1 VLQVH
6 VVDISYRQERGNYMS
21 NMTNEKI
28 RAIYSA
34 TAHRYQMLL
43 KIYQVLGVNLGKWRR
58 EAFAGLPDLKNPRI
72 LDVGTGTGANLPFLV
87 DKYPDYESITG
98 IDYTPA
104 MLNQATRRVK
114 DNGWENIHL
123 HLVDAREMSKV
134 VNGCFDL
141 IVSTYALSI
150 IPGSLRVL
158 DEIKNHVCD
167 DGFIMLLD
175 CQKFKG
181 ILRIYN
187 PLAIFLSTRLGG
199 NSETYAVPV
208 SETASHMFTPVRRK
222 LMYSGMF
229 YEDLYQAK
237 SSTSSEK

>member
-1 VLQVH
+1 
-6 VVDISYRQERGNYMS
+6 MS
-21 NMTNEKI
+21 KVTHEEI
-28 RAIYSA
+28 RAIYST

-43 KIYQVLGVNLGKWRR
+43 KIYQALGVNLGKWRS
-58 EAFAGLPDLKNPRI
+58 EAFAGLPDLKKPRI
-72 LDVGTGTGANLPFLV
+72 LDVGTGAGANLQFLIE
-87 DKYPDYESITG
+87 KYPDYESITG

-104 MLNQATRRVK
+104 MLNQAARSVK
-114 DNGWENIHL
+114 DNGWKNINL
-123 HLVDAREMSKV
+123 HLVDAREMSKA

-150 IPGSLRVL
+150 IPDSLCVL
-158 DEIKNHVCD
+158 DEIKNHVRE
-167 DGFIMLLD
+167 DGYIMLLD

-199 NSETYAVPV
+199 NSQTYSVPV
-208 SETASHMFTPVRRK
+208 SETAAQMFTPIHRK

-237 SSTSSEK
+237 KST

>member
-1 VLQVH
+1 
-6 VVDISYRQERGNYMS
+6 MS
-21 NMTNEKI
+21 NETNERI
-28 RAIYSA
+28 RSVYTA
-34 TAHRYQMLL
+34 TAQRYQMLL
-43 KIYQVLGVNLGKWRR
+43 KFYRALGVNLAKWRS
-58 EAFAGLPDLKNPRI
+58 EAFARLPDLERPRI
-72 LDVGTGTGANLPFLV
+72 LDVGTGTGANLPFLIE
-87 DKYPDYESITG
+87 KYPDYESITG

-104 MLNQATRRVK
+104 MLHQAVRRVK
-114 DNGWENIHL
+114 ENGWEDIHL

-141 IVSTYALSI
+141 IVSTYSLSI
-150 IPGSLRVL
+150 IPDSLQVL
-158 DEIKNHVCD
+158 DEIKNHACD
-167 DGFIMLLD
+167 EGYIMLLD

-208 SETASHMFTPVRRK
+208 SETASQMFIPIRRK

-237 SSTSSEK
+237 KPT

>member
-1 VLQVH
+1 
-6 VVDISYRQERGNYMS
+6 MS
-21 NMTNEKI
+21 KVTNERI
-28 RAIYSA
+28 RAVYTA
-34 TAHRYQMLL
+34 TAQRYQMLL
-43 KIYQVLGVNLGKWRR
+43 KIYRALGVNLAKWRS
-58 EAFAGLPDLKNPRI
+58 EAFAGLPNLERPRI
-72 LDVGTGTGANLPFLV
+72 LDVGTGTGANLPFLIE
-87 DKYPDYESITG
+87 KYPDYESITG

-104 MLNQATRRVK
+104 MLHQAVRRVK
-114 DNGWENIHL
+114 ENGWEDIHL

-141 IVSTYALSI
+141 IVSTYSLSI
-150 IPGSLRVL
+150 IPDSLQVL
-158 DEIKNHVCD
+158 DEIKNHACD
-167 DGFIMLLD
+167 EGYIMLLD

-208 SETASHMFTPVRRK
+208 SETASQMFIPIRRK

-237 SSTSSEK
+237 KPT

>member
-1 VLQVH
+1 
-6 VVDISYRQERGNYMS
+6 MS
-21 NMTNEKI
+21 NETNERI
-28 RAIYSA
+28 RSVYTA
-34 TAHRYQMLL
+34 TAQRYQMLL
-43 KIYQVLGVNLGKWRR
+43 KFYRALGVNLAKWRS
-58 EAFAGLPDLKNPRI
+58 EAFARLPDLERPRI
-72 LDVGTGTGANLPFLV
+72 LDVGTGTGANLPFLIE
-87 DKYPDYESITG
+87 KYPDYESITG

-104 MLNQATRRVK
+104 MLHQAVRRVK
-114 DNGWENIHL
+114 ENGWVDIHL
-123 HLVDAREMSKV
+123 HLVDAREISKV

-141 IVSTYALSI
+141 IVSTYSLSI
-150 IPGSLRVL
+150 IPDSLQVL
-158 DEIKNHVCD
+158 DEIKNHACD
-167 DGFIMLLD
+167 EGYIMLLD

-208 SETASHMFTPVRRK
+208 SETASQMFIPIRRK

-237 SSTSSEK
+237 KPT

>member
-1 VLQVH
+1 
-6 VVDISYRQERGNYMS
+6 MS
-21 NMTNEKI
+21 KVTNERI
-28 RAIYSA
+28 RAVYTA
-34 TAHRYQMLL
+34 TAQRYQMLL
-43 KIYQVLGVNLGKWRR
+43 KFYRALGVNLAKWRS
-58 EAFAGLPDLKNPRI
+58 EAFARLPDLERPRI
-72 LDVGTGTGANLPFLV
+72 LDVGTGTGANLPFLIE
-87 DKYPDYESITG
+87 KYPDYESITG

-104 MLNQATRRVK
+104 MLHQAVRRVK
-114 DNGWENIHL
+114 ENGWVDIHL

-141 IVSTYALSI
+141 IVSTYSLSI
-150 IPGSLRVL
+150 IPDSLQVL
-158 DEIKNHVCD
+158 DEIKNHACD
-167 DGFIMLLD
+167 EGYIMLLD

-208 SETASHMFTPVRRK
+208 SETASQMFIPIRRK

-237 SSTSSEK
+237 KPT

>member
-1 VLQVH
+1 MNQV
-6 VVDISYRQERGNYMS
+6 
-21 NMTNEKI
+21 TNEKI
-28 RAIYSA
+28 RAIYSM

-43 KIYQVLGVNLGKWRR
+43 KIYQALGVNLGRWRS
-58 EAFAGLPDLKNPRI
+58 EAFAGLPDIKNPRI
-72 LDVGTGTGANLPFLV
+72 LDVGTGTGANLPFLI
-87 DKYPDYESITG
+87 DKFPDYESITG

-104 MLNQATRRVK
+104 MLNQAARRVK

-134 VNGCFDL
+134 LNGPFDL

-150 IPGSLRVL
+150 IPDSLRVL
-158 DEIKNHVCD
+158 DEMKNHAGD
-167 DGFIMLLD
+167 NGYIMLLD

-208 SETASHMFTPVRRK
+208 SETAAKMFNPIHRK

-229 YEDLYQAK
+229 YEDLYQMKK
-237 SSTSSEK
+237 ST